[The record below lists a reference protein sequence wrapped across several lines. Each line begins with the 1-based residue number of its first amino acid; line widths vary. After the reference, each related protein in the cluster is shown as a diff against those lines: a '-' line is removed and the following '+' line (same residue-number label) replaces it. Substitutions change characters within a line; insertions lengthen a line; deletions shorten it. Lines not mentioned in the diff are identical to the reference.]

1 MAIHA
6 ASARSGTIIDAETT
20 LTIAISRAARASR
33 IREAMRHVMAMLVP
47 RSALAWEGISAALGV
62 TGDLPSDRATVFSAG
77 IGCAEGGERVSKRE
91 QTHTKRQQILDA
103 AASLLSSKGLQA
115 LSFENVAQEA
125 GLSRQLVRY
134 YYPDLDGLIVD
145 LCDHLAGIYRELL
158 VSGIV
163 TVGKV
168 ERLDFFLDFFFDLA
182 DGYPMPVN
190 LEAYDAMI
198 AYSVGSESLR
208 DRMCGHYRTLG
219 QVVLH
224 ELAIAYPQL
233 SAAACEELSFI
244 FVSMMH
250 AHWSFVASLGYSRQ
264 HGRLARSAIDRLIRS
279 YLETAGDVPE
289 IEKPWQRGD

>member
-1 MAIHA
+1 MAIRA

-20 LTIAISRAARASR
+20 LTIAISRAASASR
-33 IREAMRHVMAMLVP
+33 IREAMRHVMAVLLP
-47 RSALAWEGISAALGV
+47 RRALARKEGTSARG
-62 TGDLPSDRATVFSAG
+62 LPSGPATVFSAG
-77 IGCAEGGERVSKRE
+77 IGWAEGGGRVSKGD
-91 QTHTKRQQILDA
+91 QTQTKKQQILDA

-134 YYPDLDGLIVD
+134 YYADLDGLIVD
-145 LCDHLAGIYRELL
+145 LCDHLASIYREIL

-182 DGYPMPVN
+182 DGHPMPGN
-190 LEAYDAMI
+190 LEVYDAMI

-224 ELAIAYPQL
+224 ELAIAHPEL

-264 HGRLARSAIDRLIRS
+264 HGRLARRAIDRLIRS
-279 YLETAGDVPE
+279 YLEDAADVPV